1 MCARYN
7 SAIYGLST
15 HPEARRGDDGPK
27 GAWGI
32 YNPIQGPIH

>member
-7 SAIYGLST
+7 SAIYCLST
-15 HPEARRGDDGPK
+15 HPGACRGDDGPK
-27 GAWGI
+27 GAKEI